1 MSETNTFDSEKI
13 GKNLL
18 TSPPLAKLTA
28 TSGPTHFIP
37 ENSPEKLPVSRVRSS
52 CLLGVEAFPVEIE
65 AKTLSG
71 KNLLKIVGLP
81 DGVLR
86 EARERVRCAIL
97 NSGFYMPD
105 GEVVVSLSPAELP
118 KTGSGFDLAIALS
131 ILAADGQLNRR
142 ELGSQIFL
150 GELALD
156 GRLRKTKGVLATG
169 ITLKKNPELSLVV
182 PRANALE
189 LSILGNNQIK
199 LADNLAQ
206 VVQALNGHLILPTAP
221 VNRQRQKSVS
231 EVKGLTYRDVKGQL
245 AAIRA
250 CEIAAAGGHNLL
262 FIGPPGSGKS
272 MLAERLP
279 SILPPL
285 SDDEQL
291 EVLSIYDAHYLKRD
305 QGLELRPYRAP
316 HHTCSIPGLIGG
328 GAGPTP
334 GEISL
339 AHKGVLFLDELPEFK
354 RDGLESLRQP
364 LEERKLTLSR
374 ATKRITFPA
383 DFTLVAAM
391 NPCPC
396 GKRGSLGGGC
406 RCSVPQIKRYLAK
419 ISGPLLER
427 IDLQLWVAPP
437 SIGELSS
444 GQTTDRTGEMKER
457 VSLARVR
464 QFKRASK
471 LNSHL
476 ITSELNIHAALNQD
490 ARMLLNAAAE
500 KLSLSARSYMRT
512 IKVSRTIAD
521 LEGREE
527 IQSSD
532 IAEALSYRLKV
543 EELVS

>member
-1 MSETNTFDSEKI
+1 MSQTTTFDPETN
-13 GKNLL
+13 GKSLSNTHT
-18 TSPPLAKLTA
+18 TSKLIA
-28 TSGPTHFIP
+28 TSGPAHFET
-37 ENSPEKLPVSRVRSS
+37 ENSPEKIPVSRIRSS
-52 CLLGVEAFPVEIE
+52 CLLGVEAQPVEIE
-65 AKTLSG
+65 AKTLGG

-118 KTGSGFDLAIALS
+118 KTGSGFDLAIALA

-142 ELGSQIFL
+142 ELGRHIFL

-169 ITLKKNPELSLVV
+169 INLKKNPGASLIV
-182 PRANALE
+182 PRANAPE
-189 LSILGNNQIK
+189 LSILKNNQIK
-199 LADNLAQ
+199 LADNLTQ
-206 VVQALNGHLILPTAP
+206 VVQALNGHLILP
-221 VNRQRQKSVS
+221 SVPNTDRS
-231 EVKGLTYRDVKGQL
+231 LATLEGFHAVTFKDVKGQL

-285 SDDEQL
+285 SEEEQL
-291 EVLSIYDAHYLKRD
+291 EVLSIYDAHFLKRNNRID
-305 QGLELRPYRAP
+305 LRPYRAP
-316 HHTCSIPGLIGG
+316 HHTCSTPGLIGG
-328 GAGPTP
+328 GIGPTP

-354 RDGLESLRQP
+354 REGLESLRQP

-396 GKRGSLGGGC
+396 GKRGSVNGGC
-406 RCSVPQIKRYLAK
+406 RCSLPQIKRYLSK

-437 SIGELSS
+437 KIGELSS
-444 GQTTDRTGEMKER
+444 SQTLDRTEDMRLR
-457 VSLARVR
+457 VSNARKT
-464 QFKRASK
+464 QFKRTNK

-476 ITSELNIHAALNQD
+476 VTSELQTHATLNQE
-490 ARMLLNAAAE
+490 AKSLLNTAAE
-500 KLSLSARSYMRT
+500 KLNLSARSYMRT

-527 IQSSD
+527 ILSSD
-532 IAEALSYRLKV
+532 VAEALSYRLKL